1 MSVKQGGKML
11 IIDEQCM
18 NEQRP
23 RCEYVNVCV
32 LSDQTIGTI
41 KEKNE
46 EERGSIWKWLKRF

>member
-32 LSDQTIGTI
+32 CAVRSNNWDNQG
-41 KEKNE
+41 KE
-46 EERGSIWKWLKRF
+46 